1 MTAVFKLMAAHMVIL
16 PVTLNI
22 IQLNH
27 CNEKM
32 HLKSEK
38 IAECDQTII
47 KNRLKQIMLDLL
59 AVYNIVV
66 VNL

>member
-1 MTAVFKLMAAHMVIL
+1 MAAYMVIL

-32 HLKSEK
+32 RLKSEK
-38 IAECDQTII
+38 IVECDQTII
-47 KNRLKQIMLDLL
+47 KNR
-59 AVYNIVV
+59 
-66 VNL
+66 